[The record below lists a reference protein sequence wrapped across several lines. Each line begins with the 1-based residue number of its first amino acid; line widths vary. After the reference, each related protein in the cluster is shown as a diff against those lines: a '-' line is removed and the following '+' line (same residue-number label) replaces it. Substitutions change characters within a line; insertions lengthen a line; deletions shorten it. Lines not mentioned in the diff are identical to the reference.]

1 MILSR
6 KILEAFLETLSDA
19 MGFDLSAKEDEAW
32 VLQFSKPDASS
43 EKIRIIVRLIR
54 DSSGQPALLL
64 IYSTHTVQLDD
75 LSREDL
81 LKLLELSRDLDFA
94 KVALLNP
101 DEGRIGVTT
110 EIPAVDLS
118 VEELA
123 LSISSVKA
131 GTLALMNM
139 LKDMGHRIGFRPQ

>member
-19 MGFDLSAKEDEAW
+19 MGFELSAKEGEAW
-32 VLQFSKPDASS
+32 VLQFPKPDTSS
-43 EKIRIIVRLIR
+43 EKIRIIVKLVR
-54 DSSGQPALLL
+54 DNSDRPVLLL

-75 LSREDL
+75 LSRQDL
-81 LKLLELSRDLDFA
+81 LRLLELSRDLDFA

-101 DEGRIGVTT
+101 DEGRIGITT
-110 EIPAVDLS
+110 EMPTEDLS

>member
-6 KILEAFLETLSDA
+6 KILEAFLQTLADA
-19 MGFDLSAKEDEAW
+19 MGFELNAKDGEAW
-32 VLQFSKPDASS
+32 VLQFQGPKGSTD
-43 EKIRIIVRLIR
+43 KIRIIVRLVR
-54 DSSGQPALLL
+54 DNAGKPALVV
-64 IYSTHTVQLDD
+64 IYSTHTVQLDN
-75 LSREDL
+75 LSRADL

-101 DEGRIGVTT
+101 NEGRIGVTT

-118 VEELA
+118 AEELA
-123 LSISSVKA
+123 LAISSVKA
-131 GTLALMNM
+131 GTITLMNM